1 MAVKVYILLK
11 QGGNSY
17 VLHSY
22 CPGEQI
28 VHNCCELE
36 SETLVSV
43 TCGEM
48 LAI

>member
-11 QGGNSY
+11 EGGYSC
-17 VLHSY
+17 VLYSY

-28 VHNCCELE
+28 VHNYCELE

-43 TCGEM
+43 TCVEL